1 MNFMKGMSQLLPINR
16 TIKRIIKMIIIGIVA
31 MSVLIFSGV
40 AIAHIIVFSRADY
53 DQYDSDYNLVYDDID
68 KEKYPREQL
77 IVQSGE
83 NDISAFLYMVQD
95 AKGLIVV
102 APGHRD
108 ANDIKLYEIRYF
120 VDAGY
125 SVVCLDYTGCYTSS
139 GNSMKGY
146 SQSVYDI
153 DALLDYIEAD
163 ERFENTPIC
172 LFGHSMGAY
181 AVCAELQFDH
191 DIAKVVAASGFDTP
205 EEQWQYSIKRY
216 TGIFYPIIKP
226 FNSLFIDLKYG
237 DDKDLSAVDG
247 INSVLI
253 PVLVI
258 SAEEDLFYGGKS
270 PIYDRQ
276 NVIMNPNCTFVLM
289 DEENH
294 NGHYDYFLTDAA
306 LEYATDNPI
315 PPIDKELY
323 REHDVNVMDMI
334 IEFFDS

>member
-1 MNFMKGMSQLLPINR
+1 MTINR

-31 MSVLIFSGV
+31 MSVIIFCGV
-40 AIAHIIVFSRADY
+40 AIAHMVVFSRADY

-163 ERFENTPIC
+163 ERFENMPIC

-181 AVCAELQFDH
+181 AVCAELQFEH

-226 FNSLFIDLKYG
+226 FNLLFIDLKYG

-276 NVIMNPNCTFVLM
+276 NEIMNPNCTFVLM

-306 LEYATDNPI
+306 LEYAANNPI

-323 REHDVNVMDMI
+323 REHDVHVMDMI

>member
-1 MNFMKGMSQLLPINR
+1 MTINR

-31 MSVLIFSGV
+31 MSVIIFCGV
-40 AIAHIIVFSRADY
+40 AIAHMVVFSRADY

-153 DALLDYIEAD
+153 DALLDYIEVD

-276 NVIMNPNCTFVLM
+276 NEIMNPNCTFVLM

-306 LEYATDNPI
+306 LEYAANNPI

-323 REHDVNVMDMI
+323 REHDVHAMDMI

>member
-1 MNFMKGMSQLLPINR
+1 MIEVKIYMDKTL
-16 TIKRIIKMIIIGIVA
+16 KRIMRIIIIGIVA
-31 MSVLIFSGV
+31 VSALIFSGV
-40 AIAHIIVFSRADY
+40 AIAHLLVFSRADY
-53 DQYDSDYNLVYDDID
+53 DQYDSDHFLVYDDID
-68 KEKYPREQL
+68 KEKYPREQM
-77 IVQSGE
+77 IVQSGK
-83 NDISAFLYMVQD
+83 NDISAFLYAVDD

-120 VDAGY
+120 IDAGY
-125 SVVCLDYTGCYTSS
+125 QVVCLDYTGCYTST

-153 DALLDYIEAD
+153 DALLDYIEED
-163 ERFENTPIC
+163 VRFEDMPIY

-181 AVCAELQFDH
+181 AVCAELQFSH
-191 DIAKVVAASGFDTP
+191 NIAKVVAASGFDTP
-205 EEQWQYSIKRY
+205 QEQWQYSIKRY
-216 TGIFYPIIKP
+216 SGIFYPVIRP
-226 FNSLFIDLKYG
+226 FNSLFIALKYG

-247 INSVLI
+247 INSVSI

-270 PIYDRQ
+270 PVFERQ
-276 NVIMNPNCTFVLM
+276 NEIINPNCTFVLM

-306 LEYATDNPI
+306 LEYAAENPAL
-315 PPIDKELY
+315 PIDKELY
-323 REHDVNVMDMI
+323 MEHDADIMNMI
-334 IEFFDS
+334 IEFFNN

>member
-1 MNFMKGMSQLLPINR
+1 MKGMSQLLTINR

-31 MSVLIFSGV
+31 MSVIIFCGV
-40 AIAHIIVFSRADY
+40 AIAHMVVFSRADY

-276 NVIMNPNCTFVLM
+276 NEIMNPNCTFVLM

-306 LEYATDNPI
+306 LEYAANNPI

>member
-1 MNFMKGMSQLLPINR
+1 MTINR

-31 MSVLIFSGV
+31 MSVIIFCGV
-40 AIAHIIVFSRADY
+40 AIAHMVVFSRADY

-146 SQSVYDI
+146 SQSVYDN

-163 ERFENTPIC
+163 ERFENMPIC

-181 AVCAELQFDH
+181 AVCAELQFEH

-276 NVIMNPNCTFVLM
+276 NEIMNPNCTFVLM

-306 LEYATDNPI
+306 LEYAADNPI

-323 REHDVNVMDMI
+323 REHDVHVMDMI

>member
-1 MNFMKGMSQLLPINR
+1 MKGMSQLLPINR
-16 TIKRIIKMIIIGIVA
+16 TIKRMIKMIIIGIVA
-31 MSVLIFSGV
+31 MSVIIFCGL
-40 AIAHIIVFSRADY
+40 AIAHMVVFSRADY

-68 KEKYPREQL
+68 KEKYPREQM

-125 SVVCLDYTGCYTSS
+125 SVVCLDYTGCYTSG

-163 ERFENTPIC
+163 ERFENMPIC

-181 AVCAELQFDH
+181 AVCAELQFEH

-306 LEYATDNPI
+306 LEYAADNPI

-323 REHDVNVMDMI
+323 REHDVHVMDMI

>member
-1 MNFMKGMSQLLPINR
+1 MKK
-16 TIKRIIKMIIIGIVA
+16 TIIRALTIIIICIVT
-31 MSVLIFSGV
+31 VLVLAFSGV
-40 AIAHIIVFSRADY
+40 AIAHMVVFSRADY
-53 DQYDSDYNLVYDDID
+53 DKYDSEYFLVYDDID
-68 KEKYPREQL
+68 KDKYPREQI

-83 NDISAFLYMVQD
+83 NDISAFLYAVDD

-125 SVVCLDYTGCYTSS
+125 SVACLDYTGCYTSG
-139 GNSMKGY
+139 GNSMRGY
-146 SQSVYDI
+146 NQSVYDM
-153 DALLDYIEAD
+153 DALLDYIEED
-163 ERFENTPIC
+163 ERFENMPIY

-181 AVCAELQFDH
+181 AVCAELQFGH

-226 FNSLFIDLKYG
+226 SNSLFIALKYG

-247 INSVLI
+247 INCVSI

-258 SAEEDLFYGGKS
+258 SAEEDSFYGGKS
-270 PIYDRQ
+270 PIYERQ
-276 NVIMNPNCTFVLM
+276 SEIINPNCSFVLM

-306 LEYATDNPI
+306 LEYVAENPM

-323 REHDVNVMDMI
+323 REHDPDVMNMI
-334 IEFFDS
+334 IDFFDD

>member
-1 MNFMKGMSQLLPINR
+1 MTINR

-31 MSVLIFSGV
+31 MSVIIFCGV
-40 AIAHIIVFSRADY
+40 AIAHMVVFSRADY

-276 NVIMNPNCTFVLM
+276 NEIMNPNCTFVLM

-306 LEYATDNPI
+306 LEYAANNPI

-323 REHDVNVMDMI
+323 REHDVHVMDMI

>member
-1 MNFMKGMSQLLPINR
+1 MPINR

-31 MSVLIFSGV
+31 MSVIIFCGV
-40 AIAHIIVFSRADY
+40 AIAHMVVFSRADY

-306 LEYATDNPI
+306 LEYAADNPI

-323 REHDVNVMDMI
+323 REHDVHVMDMI

>member
-1 MNFMKGMSQLLPINR
+1 MPINR
-16 TIKRIIKMIIIGIVA
+16 TIKRMIKMIIIGIVA
-31 MSVLIFSGV
+31 MSVIIFCGL
-40 AIAHIIVFSRADY
+40 AIAHMVVFSRADY

-68 KEKYPREQL
+68 KEKYPREQM

-125 SVVCLDYTGCYTSS
+125 SVVCLDYTGCYTSG

-163 ERFENTPIC
+163 ERFENMPIC

-181 AVCAELQFDH
+181 AVCAELQFEH

-306 LEYATDNPI
+306 LEYAADNPI

-323 REHDVNVMDMI
+323 REHDVHVMDMI

>member
-1 MNFMKGMSQLLPINR
+1 MTINR

-31 MSVLIFSGV
+31 MSVIIFCGV
-40 AIAHIIVFSRADY
+40 AIAHMVVFSRADY

-163 ERFENTPIC
+163 ERFENMPIC

-181 AVCAELQFDH
+181 AVCAELQFEH

-276 NVIMNPNCTFVLM
+276 NEIMNPNCTFVLM

-306 LEYATDNPI
+306 LEYAANNPI

-323 REHDVNVMDMI
+323 REHDVHVMDMI

>member
-1 MNFMKGMSQLLPINR
+1 MTINR

-31 MSVLIFSGV
+31 MSVIIFCGV
-40 AIAHIIVFSRADY
+40 AIAHMVVFSRADY

-125 SVVCLDYTGCYTSS
+125 SVVCLDYTGCYTSG

-163 ERFENTPIC
+163 ERFENMPIC

-181 AVCAELQFDH
+181 AVCAELQFEH

-306 LEYATDNPI
+306 LEYAADNPI

-323 REHDVNVMDMI
+323 REHDVHVMDMI

>member
-1 MNFMKGMSQLLPINR
+1 MTINR

-31 MSVLIFSGV
+31 MSVIIFCGV
-40 AIAHIIVFSRADY
+40 AIAHMVVFSRADY

-163 ERFENTPIC
+163 ERFENMPIC

-181 AVCAELQFDH
+181 AVCAELQFEH

-226 FNSLFIDLKYG
+226 FNLLFIDLKYG

-247 INSVLI
+247 INSVSI

-276 NVIMNPNCTFVLM
+276 NEIMNPNCTFVLM

-306 LEYATDNPI
+306 LEYAANNPI

-323 REHDVNVMDMI
+323 REHDVHVMDMI

>member
-1 MNFMKGMSQLLPINR
+1 MTINR

-31 MSVLIFSGV
+31 MSVIIFCGV
-40 AIAHIIVFSRADY
+40 AIAHMVVFSRADY

-306 LEYATDNPI
+306 LEYAADNPI

-323 REHDVNVMDMI
+323 REHDVHVMDMI

>member
-1 MNFMKGMSQLLPINR
+1 MNKT
-16 TIKRIIKMIIIGIVA
+16 TIRALAIIIICIITVF
-31 MSVLIFSGV
+31 VLAFSGV
-40 AIAHIIVFSRADY
+40 AIAHMVVFSRADY
-53 DQYDSDYNLVYDDID
+53 DKYDSEYFLIYDDID
-68 KEKYPREQL
+68 KDKYPREQI

-83 NDISAFLYMVQD
+83 NDISAFLYVVDD
-95 AKGLIVV
+95 AKGLIIV

-125 SVVCLDYTGCYTSS
+125 SVVCLDYTGCYTSG

-146 SQSVYDI
+146 NQSVYDM
-153 DALLDYIEAD
+153 DALLDYIEED
-163 ERFENTPIC
+163 EKFENMPIY

-181 AVCAELQFDH
+181 AVCAELQFGH

-216 TGIFYPIIKP
+216 TGIFYPVVKP
-226 FNSLFIDLKYG
+226 SNSLFIALKYG

-247 INSVLI
+247 INCVSI

-258 SAEEDLFYGGKS
+258 SAEEDSFYGGKS
-270 PIYDRQ
+270 PIYERK
-276 NVIMNPNCTFVLM
+276 NEIINLNCSFVLM
-289 DEENH
+289 DKENH

-306 LEYATDNPI
+306 LDYAAENPV

-323 REHDVNVMDMI
+323 REHDTDVMNMI
-334 IEFFDS
+334 IQFFNN

>member
-1 MNFMKGMSQLLPINR
+1 MPINR
-16 TIKRIIKMIIIGIVA
+16 TIKRMIKMIIIGIVA
-31 MSVLIFSGV
+31 MSVIIFCGL
-40 AIAHIIVFSRADY
+40 AIAHMVVFSRADY

-68 KEKYPREQL
+68 KEKYPREQM

-125 SVVCLDYTGCYTSS
+125 SVVCLDYTGCYTSG

-163 ERFENTPIC
+163 ERFKNTPIC

-181 AVCAELQFDH
+181 AVCAELQFGH

-247 INSVLI
+247 INSVSI

-270 PIYDRQ
+270 PIYDQQ
-276 NVIMNPNCTFVLM
+276 NEIVNPNCTFVLM

-306 LEYATDNPI
+306 LEYAANNPI

-323 REHDVNVMDMI
+323 REHDVHVMDMI

>member
-153 DALLDYIEAD
+153 DALLDYIEVD

-247 INSVLI
+247 INSVSI

-276 NVIMNPNCTFVLM
+276 NEIMNPNCTFVLM

>member
-1 MNFMKGMSQLLPINR
+1 MTINR

-31 MSVLIFSGV
+31 MSVIIFCGV
-40 AIAHIIVFSRADY
+40 AIAHMVVFSRADY

-306 LEYATDNPI
+306 LE
-315 PPIDKELY
+315 
-323 REHDVNVMDMI
+323 
-334 IEFFDS
+334 

>member
-1 MNFMKGMSQLLPINR
+1 MKGMSQLLTINR

-31 MSVLIFSGV
+31 MSVIIFCGV
-40 AIAHIIVFSRADY
+40 AIAHMVVFSRADY

-276 NVIMNPNCTFVLM
+276 NEIMNPNCTFVLM

-306 LEYATDNPI
+306 LEYAANNPI

-323 REHDVNVMDMI
+323 REHDVHVMDMI

>member
-1 MNFMKGMSQLLPINR
+1 MPINR
-16 TIKRIIKMIIIGIVA
+16 TIKRIIIGIVA
-31 MSVLIFSGV
+31 MSVILFCGV
-40 AIAHIIVFSRADY
+40 AIAHMVVFSRADY

-276 NVIMNPNCTFVLM
+276 NEIMNPNCTFVLM

-306 LEYATDNPI
+306 LEYAANNPI

-323 REHDVNVMDMI
+323 REHDVHAMDMI

>member
-1 MNFMKGMSQLLPINR
+1 MSQLLTINR

-31 MSVLIFSGV
+31 MSVIIFCGV
-40 AIAHIIVFSRADY
+40 AIAHMVVFSRADY

-163 ERFENTPIC
+163 ERFENMPIC

-181 AVCAELQFDH
+181 AVCAELQFEH

-226 FNSLFIDLKYG
+226 FNLLFIDLKYG

-247 INSVLI
+247 INSVSI

-276 NVIMNPNCTFVLM
+276 NEIMNPNCTFVLM

-306 LEYATDNPI
+306 LEYAANNPI

-323 REHDVNVMDMI
+323 REHDVHVMDMI

>member
-1 MNFMKGMSQLLPINR
+1 MTINR

-31 MSVLIFSGV
+31 MSVIIFCGV
-40 AIAHIIVFSRADY
+40 AIAHMVVFSRADY

-163 ERFENTPIC
+163 ERFENMPIC

-276 NVIMNPNCTFVLM
+276 NEIMNPNCTFVLM

-306 LEYATDNPI
+306 LEYAANNPI

-323 REHDVNVMDMI
+323 REHDVHVMDMI

>member
-1 MNFMKGMSQLLPINR
+1 MTINR

-31 MSVLIFSGV
+31 MSVIIFCGV
-40 AIAHIIVFSRADY
+40 AIAHMVVFSRADY

-181 AVCAELQFDH
+181 AVCAELQFEH

-306 LEYATDNPI
+306 LEYAANNPI

-323 REHDVNVMDMI
+323 REHDVHVMDMI

>member
-1 MNFMKGMSQLLPINR
+1 MKGMSQLLTINR

-31 MSVLIFSGV
+31 MSVIIFCGV
-40 AIAHIIVFSRADY
+40 AIAHMVVFSRADY

-163 ERFENTPIC
+163 ERFENMPIC

-181 AVCAELQFDH
+181 AVCAELQFEH

-276 NVIMNPNCTFVLM
+276 NEIMNPNCTFVLM

-306 LEYATDNPI
+306 LEYAANNPI

-323 REHDVNVMDMI
+323 REHDVHVMDMI